1 MTDLIFDKENENI
14 LTPEQVGLSSSDI
27 TSVLDGFSAN
37 DLSMHSLLVM
47 KDGRIIA
54 EGYAKPYDKDSLH
67 RMYSVSKSF
76 VSIAIGVLEAEGKI
90 SLEDTIDK
98 YYPEYLTENTD
109 PRVAKARIVDLLR
122 MASPYKVVASCRG
135 GQKDWIVE
143 FFNGKPTKTAG
154 ESYDYDTGATHILGT
169 IVERETG
176 MSFFEYLKQK
186 ALLKVGFSENTWCVK
201 APEGYAWGGSGI
213 LCTSRELAL
222 FADLVMNM
230 GEYKGEQLL
239 PRDYCRAATSYQIS
253 TKEVEGDSDYY
264 GRGYGYQIWINPHGF
279 AFMGMGNQ
287 HAYCIPQKGLV
298 IVCTADNQGNKR
310 ASGIIYELFE
320 KHIINKIADRPLP
333 EDNGAYAE
341 MKSRLESMT
350 IPHQRGALE
359 SAILDSINGRTFEA
373 ACEEAKISSFK
384 LDFYGDEGAL
394 TYKTPRGEKKLL
406 FGMGRNVACLL
417 DEPTYSGET
426 IGQPNNV
433 GYKCLCSGA
442 WTGET
447 TFALK
452 VQVVDDY
459 LGNMT
464 LTFDLG
470 DEPRLTGQKTA
481 EWFLDEYKIKSESY
495 IKR

>member
-1 MTDLIFDKENENI
+1 MSELIFDKAYKCGV
-14 LTPEQVGLSSSDI
+14 TPEQMGLSSAEI
-27 TSVLDGFSAN
+27 TAVLEGFSEN
-37 DLSMHSLLVM
+37 GLSMHSLLVM
-47 KDGRIIA
+47 KDKQIIA
-54 EGYAKPYDKDSLH
+54 EGYAEPFDANSFH

-76 VSIAIGVLEAEGKI
+76 VAIAIGVLEAEGKI

-98 YYPEYLTENTD
+98 YYPEYVTENTD

-143 FFNGKPTKTAG
+143 FFNGKPTKVAG

-169 IVERETG
+169 IVERQTG
-176 MSFFEYLKQK
+176 MSFLEYLKKK
-186 ALLKVGFSENTWCVK
+186 ALLKIGFSKDAWCVRG
-201 APEGYAWGGSGI
+201 PEGFAWGGSGI
-213 LCTSRELAL
+213 LCSSRDLAL

-230 GEYKGEQLL
+230 GEYEGESLL
-239 PRDYCRAATSYQIS
+239 PREYCRAATSYQIS

-287 HAYCIPQKGLV
+287 HAYCIPNKGLV
-298 IVCTADNQGNKR
+298 IVCTADNQGIGG

-320 KHIINKIADRPLP
+320 KHIINKISNEPLP
-333 EDNGAYAE
+333 ENIEAYSE
-341 MKSRLESMT
+341 MKRRLDSMS
-350 IPHQRGALE
+350 IPYQRGAYESERLE
-359 SAILDSINGRTFEA
+359 CINGRTFEA
-373 ACEEAKISSFK
+373 ISEDAKISSFGF
-384 LDFYGDEGAL
+384 DFEGDEGTL
-394 TYKTPRGEKKLL
+394 IYNTSRGVKKLR
-406 FGMGRNVACLL
+406 FGVGKNVMCLL
-417 DEPTYSGET
+417 DEPSYSGDT
-426 IGQPNNV
+426 IGKPNNV
-433 GYKCLCSGA
+433 GYRCLCSGA
-442 WTGET
+442 WTEAT
-447 TFALK
+447 IFVLR

-470 DEPRLTGQKTA
+470 DEPCLTGKKTA
-481 EWFLDEYKIKSESY
+481 EWFLDEYKIKGDKY